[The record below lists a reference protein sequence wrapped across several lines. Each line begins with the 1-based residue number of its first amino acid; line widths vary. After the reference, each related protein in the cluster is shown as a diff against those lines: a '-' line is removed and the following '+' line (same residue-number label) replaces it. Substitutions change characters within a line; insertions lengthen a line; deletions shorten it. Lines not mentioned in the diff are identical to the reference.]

1 MRKGERLRIKVPPSF
16 WTTGRLAALIGC
28 VSHNGKLF
36 TASLPPYLSHPTAQL
51 LSIFSLTCAEDLH
64 FLAVSIVLRPRV
76 DYFDF

>member
-16 WTTGRLAALIGC
+16 WTTGRLATYWLC
-28 VSHNGKLF
+28 KPQWKVF

-64 FLAVSIVLRPRV
+64 FLAVSIVLRPRI